1 MDEVLLT
8 REGGTATVTLNRPD
22 RMNAWGKALG
32 IALLDAVREVAED
45 EAVRAVVIRGA
56 GRAFCSGAD
65 LKDGFEPGPDGRPD
79 LQSALHERYHPVI
92 GLLREMPKPVLA
104 AVHGPAAGVGVSLA
118 LACDL
123 IAAAESAY
131 FLLAFVNIGLMPDG
145 GSTGLVPARVGA
157 ARAAEMAMLGERVA
171 ASEALNWG
179 LINRVWLDEEF
190 DGHVAALAG
199 RLAQGPT
206 RAYAAS
212 KRALN
217 AWAYPRLN
225 EQLELEAA
233 LQQELAA
240 SDDWLEGV
248 GAFLQKRPAAFQG
261 R

>member
-1 MDEVLLT
+1 MDDVLLT
-8 REGGTATVTLNRPD
+8 REGGTATVMLNRPD
-22 RMNAWGKALG
+22 RMNAWGKAVG
-32 IALLDAVREVAED
+32 AALLEVVREVAED
-45 EAVRAVVIRGA
+45 DAVRVVVIRGT

-65 LKDGFEPGPDGRPD
+65 LKDGSEPRPDGRPD

-92 GLLREMPKPVLA
+92 GLIRQMPKPVLA

-123 IAAAESAY
+123 VAAAESAY

-145 GSTGLVPARVGA
+145 GSTGLVPARAGT
-157 ARAAEMAMLGERVA
+157 ARAAEMAMLGERVLA
-171 ASEALNWG
+171 PEALRWG
-179 LINRVWLDEEF
+179 LINRVWPDAEF
-190 DGHVAALAG
+190 DAQVAELAS

-225 EQLELEAA
+225 EQMELEAA
-233 LQQELAA
+233 LQQELAE

-248 GAFLQKRPAAFQG
+248 GAFLEKRPAAFQG

>member
-1 MDEVLLT
+1 MDDVLLS
-8 REGGTATVTLNRPD
+8 REGATAAVTLNRPD
-22 RMNAWGKALG
+22 RMNAWGRTLG
-32 IALLDAVREVAED
+32 IALLEAINEVAED

-56 GRAFCSGAD
+56 GRGFCSGAD

-79 LQSALHERYHPVI
+79 VRSALHERYHPVI
-92 GLLREMPKPVLA
+92 MRIREMPKPVLA

-123 IAAAESAY
+123 VAAAESAY

-157 ARAAEMAMLGERVA
+157 ARAAEMALLGDRVTA
-171 ASEALNWG
+171 PEALRWG
-179 LINRVWLDEEF
+179 LINRVWPDEEF
-190 DGHVAALAG
+190 DAGVAELAE
-199 RLAQGPT
+199 RLASGPT
-206 RAYAAS
+206 RSYAAS

-217 AWAYPRLN
+217 AWAYPRLA
-225 EQLELEAA
+225 EQLDLEAD

-248 GAFLQKRPAAFQG
+248 GAFLEKRPAAFQG